1 MSQITVLA
9 GGWSAS
15 KVDLRKLPGTV
26 IAVNDA
32 AYYAPKWDICVSM
45 DRIWAENRIEVL
57 RRQMKPIWLRRSTIR
72 NFPMR
77 NLSDMRP
84 IMLFECDHTST
95 TLAEA
100 PAPGEPRH
108 LNGTHSGFCALNLAY
123 QMRPRQVFLVG
134 FDMALGPK
142 GERHWFP
149 DYPWKNGGGSGAR
162 RLAEWASQFQTAADQ
177 FLAAQISVYVIGSKS
192 PRWFCPIDRAA
203 LEREAECAA

>member
-32 AYYAPKWDICVSM
+32 AYYAPRWDICVSM

-57 RRQMKPIWLRRSTIR
+57 SRQMKPIWLRRSTIR
-72 NFPMR
+72 NFP
-77 NLSDMRP
+77 DARP
-84 IMLFECDHTST
+84 IVPFDCDHTST

-100 PAPGEPRH
+100 PAAGEPQR

-123 QMRPRQVFLVG
+123 QMRPRQLFLVG

-142 GERHWFP
+142 GERHWYP
-149 DYPWKNGGGSGAR
+149 DYAWKNGGGSGAGK
-162 RLAEWASQFQTAADQ
+162 LAEWASQFAIAAQQ
-177 FLAAQISVYVIGSKS
+177 FLEAQIAVYMATTQT
-192 PRWFCPIDRAA
+192 PRWFHPIDRTA